1 MAGIVNQENGLMKAS
16 SMIEM
21 IQTNPHLEE
30 SLPVIDQAQK
40 VLNAILNEVP
50 VSDDFDSALLL
61 YESLLELLRERK
73 WIAIADYCQKYTLIV
88 DVAKKRIFFEDS
100 ESNEDYFDHLQE
112 LEQRVLQIHL
122 DHLHF

>member
-100 ESNEDYFDHLQE
+100 ESNEDYFDHLQ
-112 LEQRVLQIHL
+112 
-122 DHLHF
+122 